1 MSSVAEKLQRK
12 SARAGGTK
20 QVRLKLVYIDFWSV
34 VKLSF
39 LIAVCFGII
48 LIVATF
54 LIWMVLNSTSIF
66 DQLNGLLRD
75 ILDDETFNILEGF
88 SLVRVMTFVA
98 VVAALNV
105 VVGTALGAVGA
116 MLYNFSVRITGG
128 LLVGFRNS

>member
-12 SARAGGTK
+12 SARAGATK

-39 LIAVCFGII
+39 LVAVCFGII

-88 SLVRVMTFVA
+88 SLVRVMMFVS

-105 VVGTALGAVGA
+105 VVGTALGAVMA